1 MQEVI
6 VYFLVALAVAF
17 LMKKYVFPQRKKRIA
32 IQIVVVIKILTEN

>member
-17 LMKKYVFPQRKKRIA
+17 LIKKYVIPSKKD
-32 IQIVVVIKILTEN
+32 KSCSTDCGCH

>member
-17 LMKKYVFPQRKKRIA
+17 LMRKYVFTAKK
-32 IQIVVVIKILTEN
+32 KKNCSTDCGCH